1 MSARSL
7 EPAASPPAAQP
18 MLRTPCVWA
27 VGGGKG
33 GVGKSVVT
41 ANLAIAF
48 AQRCERVALV
58 DADFGG
64 ANLHTVLGVRAP
76 ERGLAQF
83 LGREVRRLADVL
95 TPTPVPNLSLISGA
109 KCAPEAANLPHSQ
122 KLRLIRQLRS
132 LPVDHVFVDLSAGS
146 TYNAL
151 DLFLEADR
159 TLLLVVPEPT
169 SIENAYHF
177 LKAAFF
183 RSLRRAVRRSRC
195 PEAIQAALETKSR
208 QRIRSVREL
217 VAHLAELDPEVGD
230 ALDESVAAFRPQVL
244 VNQARRPEHHALASR
259 IADTTR
265 SYLGSHVTALGTL
278 PRDESVIDAL
288 SRGLAVSR
296 LRPGCPFVLA
306 LEQIAA
312 QLRDA
317 AAPASPECERGAHL
331 LSGSLYHP
339 RYFASHRELPPEPP
353 RHSPETAW
361 NAHPRPSGAAPGIA
375 EPGAHLRYCREHLG
389 LSLADLC
396 HYTRIRQL
404 EQIEAERF
412 DELPP
417 EPYTRGFVLQY
428 AEALGIPESL
438 ALANRFTARFRE
450 ARAGTAGY
458 RSPSLS
464 SWRQ

>member
-1 MSARSL
+1 
-7 EPAASPPAAQP
+7 
-18 MLRTPCVWA
+18 MLRRGGAGAPDGPCVWA
-27 VGGGKG
+27 SGSGKG

-41 ANLAIAF
+41 ASLAAAF
-48 AQRCERVALV
+48 AERGYRAALV

-64 ANLHTVLGVRAP
+64 ANAHSVLGMHSPART
-76 ERGLAQF
+76 LSHF
-83 LGREVRRLADVL
+83 LEGEVETLADVL
-95 TPTPVPNLSLISGA
+95 APTPIPNLSIVSGSRSMLDV
-109 KCAPEAANLPHSQ
+109 ANLSHPA
-122 KLRLIRQLRS
+122 KLRLLRHIHR
-132 LPVDHVFVDLSAGS
+132 LPVDHVFLDLSAGS
-146 TYNAL
+146 AFNTL
-151 DLFLEADR
+151 DFFLEAQQM
-159 TLLLVVPEPT
+159 LIVVVPEPT

-183 RSLRRAVRRSRC
+183 RSLRRALRSSRC
-195 PEAIQAALETKSR
+195 PGAIQAALEAKSR
-208 QRIRSVREL
+208 QRIRSAREL

-265 SYLGSHVTALGTL
+265 GYLGSSVTALGTL
-278 PRDESVIDAL
+278 PRDESVVDAL

-306 LEQIAA
+306 LERVAE
-312 QLRDA
+312 QLLDVA
-317 AAPASPECERGAHL
+317 TTAPRGCERGAHH
-331 LSGSLYHP
+331 LSGELYDP
-339 RYFASHRELPPEPP
+339 GYFATHCELRPRLP
-353 RHSPETAW
+353 RHTPAAR
-361 NAHPRPSGAAPGIA
+361 NARPRPTGAAPGIA

-396 HYTRIRQL
+396 RSTRIRQL
-404 EQIEAERF
+404 EQIEDERF
-412 DELPP
+412 GELPP
-417 EPYTRGFVLQY
+417 EPYTRGFVMQY

>member
-1 MSARSL
+1 MSARAP
-7 EPAASPPAAQP
+7 EPAASPPTARP

-64 ANLHTVLGVRAP
+64 ANLHTLLGVRAP
-76 ERGLAQF
+76 ERSLAQF
-83 LGREVRRLADVL
+83 LCGEVRELADVL

-109 KCAPEAANLPHSQ
+109 KCALEAANLPYLQ
-122 KLRLIRQLRS
+122 KRRLVRQLRS
-132 LPVDHVFVDLSAGS
+132 LPVDHVFIDLSAGS
-146 TYNAL
+146 AYNAL

-159 TLLLVVPEPT
+159 ALLVVVPEPT
-169 SIENAYHF
+169 SVENAYHF

-183 RSLRRAVRRSRC
+183 RSLRRALRSSRC
-195 PEAIQAALETKSR
+195 PGAIQAALEAKSR
-208 QRIRSVREL
+208 QRIRSAREL
-217 VAHLAELDPEVGD
+217 VVHLAELDPEVGD
-230 ALDESVAAFRPQVL
+230 VLDESVAAFRPQVL

-265 SYLGSHVTALGTL
+265 SYLGSSVTALGTL
-278 PRDESVIDAL
+278 PRDESVVDAL

-306 LEQIAA
+306 LERVAE
-312 QLRDA
+312 QLLDVA
-317 AAPASPECERGAHL
+317 TTAPRGCERGAHH
-331 LSGSLYHP
+331 LSGDLYDP
-339 RYFASHRELPPEPP
+339 GYFATHCELRPRVP
-353 RHSPETAW
+353 RHTPAAR
-361 NAHPRPSGAAPGIA
+361 NARPRPTGAAPGIA

-396 HYTRIRQL
+396 RSTRIRQL
-404 EQIEAERF
+404 EQIEDERF
-412 DELPP
+412 GELPP
-417 EPYTRGFVLQY
+417 EPYTRGFVMQY

-438 ALANRFTARFRE
+438 ALAKSFTARLRE
-450 ARAGTAGY
+450 ARARTAVYG
-458 RSPSLS
+458 SASLS
-464 SWRQ
+464 SYRR